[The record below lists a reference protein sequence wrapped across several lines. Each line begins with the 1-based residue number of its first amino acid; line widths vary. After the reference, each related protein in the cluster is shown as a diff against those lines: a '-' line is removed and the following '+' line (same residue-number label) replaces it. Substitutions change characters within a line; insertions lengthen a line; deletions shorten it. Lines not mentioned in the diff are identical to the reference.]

1 MIYKNNGYI
10 IAISD
15 KNDDNDTR
23 AARDAL
29 ERKPEDTETYGYRLR
44 DDYTWEQYEKQSISA
59 DQTLYTKDDLSAMSK
74 EELEHILVE
83 MGVSANMTKANMVT
97 LILALQSDSEVEE

>member
-15 KNDDNDTR
+15 KNDDDETR

-59 DQTLYTKDDLSAMSK
+59 DQTLYTKDDLSTMTNA
-74 EELEHILVE
+74 ELEQILYGY
-83 MGVSANMTKANMVT
+83 GVSASMNKENLIR
-97 LILALQSDSEVEE
+97 LILSLQGDDAV

>member
-29 ERKPEDTETYGYRLR
+29 ERKPEETETHGYRLR
-44 DDYTWEQYEKQSISA
+44 DDYTWEQYEKQSIST
-59 DQTLYTKDDLSAMSK
+59 DKTQYTKDDLSAMSNA
-74 EELEHILVE
+74 ELEQILY
-83 MGVSANMTKANMVT
+83 GYGRTANMNKENMVA
-97 LILALQSDSEVEE
+97 LILRLQEEN

>member
-59 DQTLYTKDDLSAMSK
+59 DQTLYTKDDLSGMSN
-74 EELEHILVE
+74 EELEQILVA

-97 LILALQSDSEVEE
+97 LILVLQENKVL

>member
-15 KNDDNDTR
+15 KNDDDETR

-29 ERKPEDTETYGYRLR
+29 EKKPEDTETHGYRLR
-44 DDYTWEQYEKQSISA
+44 DDYTWEQYEKQSISD
-59 DQTLYTKDDLSAMSK
+59 DQTLYTKDDLSAMSN
-74 EELEHILVE
+74 EELEQILY
-83 MGVSANMTKANMVT
+83 GYGRTANMNKSNMID
-97 LILALQSDSEVEE
+97 LILRLQEEN

>member
-15 KNDDNDTR
+15 KNDDDETR
-23 AARDAL
+23 LARDAL
-29 ERKPEDTETYGYRLR
+29 GRKPEETETHGYRLR

-59 DQTLYTKDDLSAMSK
+59 DQTLYTKDDLSAMSN
-74 EELEHILVE
+74 EELEQILY
-83 MGVSANMTKANMVT
+83 GYGRTANMNKSNMID
-97 LILALQSDSEVEE
+97 LILRLQEEN

>member
-29 ERKPEDTETYGYRLR
+29 ERKPEGTETYGYRLR

-59 DQTLYTKDDLSAMSK
+59 DQTLYTKDDLSAMTNA
-74 EELEHILVE
+74 ELERILYGY
-83 MGVSANMTKANMVT
+83 GVSASMNKENLIR
-97 LILALQSDSEVEE
+97 LILSLQGEN

>member
-15 KNDDNDTR
+15 KNDDDETR
-23 AARDAL
+23 LARDAL
-29 ERKPEDTETYGYRLR
+29 GRKPEDTETYGYRLR

-59 DQTLYTKDDLSAMSK
+59 DQTLYTKDDLSAMSN
-74 EELEHILVE
+74 EELERILSD

-97 LILALQSDSEVEE
+97 LILAMQEEAVM

>member
-15 KNDDNDTR
+15 KNDDDETR

-29 ERKPEDTETYGYRLR
+29 EKKPEDTETYGYRLR
-44 DDYTWEQYEKQSISA
+44 DDYTWEQYEKQSISD
-59 DQTLYTKDDLSAMSK
+59 DQTLYTKDDLSAMSN
-74 EELEHILVE
+74 EELEQILSD
-83 MGVSANMTKANMVT
+83 MGVSANMTKSNMVT
-97 LILALQSDSEVEE
+97 LILAMQGGEAL

>member
-15 KNDDNDTR
+15 KNDDNETR
-23 AARDAL
+23 LARDAL

-59 DQTLYTKDDLSAMSK
+59 DQTLYTKDDLSAMTNA
-74 EELEHILVE
+74 ELEQILYGY
-83 MGVSANMTKANMVT
+83 GVSASMNKENLIR
-97 LILALQSDSEVEE
+97 LILSLQGEN

>member
-44 DDYTWEQYEKQSISA
+44 DDYTWEQYEKQSIST
-59 DQTLYTKDDLSAMSK
+59 DKTQYTKDDLSAMSNA
-74 EELEHILVE
+74 ELEQILY
-83 MGVSANMTKANMVT
+83 GYGRTANMNKSNMID
-97 LILALQSDSEVEE
+97 LILRLQEEN

>member
-15 KNDDNDTR
+15 KNDDDETR
-23 AARDAL
+23 LARDAL
-29 ERKPEDTETYGYRLR
+29 GRKPEETETYGYRLR

-59 DQTLYTKDDLSAMSK
+59 DQTLYTKDDLSAMSN
-74 EELEHILVE
+74 EELERILYS
-83 MGVSANMTKANMVT
+83 MGISSNMNKANMVT
-97 LILALQSDSEVEE
+97 LILAMQEEN

>member
-59 DQTLYTKDDLSAMSK
+59 DQTLYTKDDLSAMTNA
-74 EELEHILVE
+74 ELERILYGY
-83 MGVSANMTKANMVT
+83 GVSASMNKENLIR
-97 LILALQSDSEVEE
+97 LILSLQGEN

>member
-29 ERKPEDTETYGYRLR
+29 GRKPEETETHGYRLR
-44 DDYTWEQYEKQSISA
+44 DDYTWEQYEKQSIST
-59 DQTLYTKDDLSAMSK
+59 DKTQYTKDDLSAMSN
-74 EELEHILVE
+74 EELEQILY
-83 MGVSANMTKANMVT
+83 GYGRTANMNKSNMID
-97 LILALQSDSEVEE
+97 LILRLQEEN